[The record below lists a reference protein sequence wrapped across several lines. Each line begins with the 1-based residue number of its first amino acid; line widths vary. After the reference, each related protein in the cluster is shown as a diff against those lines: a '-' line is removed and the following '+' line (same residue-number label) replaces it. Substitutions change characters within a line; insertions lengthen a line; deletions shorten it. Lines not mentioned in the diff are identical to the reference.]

1 MHILTPHYRS
11 EFLATPQLVRVDYAK
26 GANGFEPTFLV
37 KGSTLLLKYMVLGS
51 PLRFALGRVDDRLL
65 YAFIAYDDAAKPA
78 MLWSVVENQAEVNAL
93 KGIVS
98 GESCPI
104 FLFNELAL
112 NVAWSNVKGN
122 FPSEIQTWIG
132 NANLGK
138 VDYASIAQRADDLL
152 DQEFKGTISK
162 DELVSTE
169 IVSVEPWHPVLNH
182 FITSHGAD
190 SPIDLFNRDEGGQQE
205 QLAVWLTDS
214 LHPRFVHHSPQIPKG
229 NGLRELTDI
238 LLSHEYGALLIESK
252 ALTVFN
258 RDKLP
263 NRTKLA
269 KDVSQHVE
277 KAIRQLRGS
286 IRNLKT
292 GVRVTTRAGAA
303 LDVERS
309 KPAHAIVLIPEF
321 SLIENQDHYGAAF
334 IADFM
339 EATGGFIHLLDLPEL
354 LRVVQA
360 AEILSKG
367 STKVTPLMAF
377 DYYLMERAERT
388 RDVGTLC
395 IQVLLR
401 MKTEN
406 EGPSHAA

>member
-1 MHILTPHYRS
+1 MHILAPHYNS

-26 GANGFEPTFLV
+26 VANGFEPTFLV
-37 KGSTLLLKYMVLGS
+37 KGSTLLLKYMVLGA
-51 PLRFALGRVDDRLL
+51 PLRFALGWVDDRLL
-65 YAFIAYDDAAKPA
+65 YAFIVYDDAGKPA

-98 GESCPI
+98 GEPCPI

-122 FPSEIQTWIG
+122 FPSETQTWIG
-132 NANLGK
+132 NAKLGK
-138 VDYASIAQRADDLL
+138 VDYTSVVQRADYLL
-152 DQEFKGTISK
+152 NQEFEGTISK
-162 DELVSTE
+162 NDLVSTE
-169 IVSVEPWHPVLNH
+169 IFSVEPWHPVLNH
-182 FITSHGAD
+182 FITSHGTD

-205 QLAVWLTDS
+205 QLAIWLTDS
-214 LHPRFVHHSPQIPKG
+214 LHPRCVHHSPQIPKG
-229 NGLRELTDI
+229 NGSRELTDI

-258 RDKLP
+258 RDQLP
-263 NRTKLA
+263 DRTKLA
-269 KDVSQHVE
+269 RDVSQHVA
-277 KAIRQLRGS
+277 KAVRQLRGS
-286 IRNLKT
+286 IRNLKA
-292 GVRVTTRAGAA
+292 GVHVTTRAGAA
-303 LDVERS
+303 IDIERS

-321 SLIENQDHYGAAF
+321 ALIENQDNYGTAF

-339 EATGGFIHLLDLPEL
+339 EATGSFIHLLDLPEL

-360 AEILSKG
+360 AEILSMG

-377 DYYLMERAERT
+377 DYYLVERAERT
-388 RDVGTLC
+388 HDVGTLC

-401 MKTEN
+401 IETEN
-406 EGPSHAA
+406 EDPSHAA